1 MNKLLTTVLTIFVL
15 LQKSYIKAENHE
27 ITHKTY
33 FDISIN
39 NKPIGRITFGLYGKV
54 APMTVENFVSICK
67 GTVVNGKMLNYTNS
81 IFHRIIPNFMA
92 QGGDITHFNGM
103 GGLSIYGEKFQD
115 ENFTLKHT
123 KRGMLSMAN
132 AGKNTNGSQFFIL
145 FIPTPWLDGRHVV
158 FGEVIDGLD
167 KLVQIEAVGT
177 DSGAPV
183 KRVLVTKSG
192 VL

>member
-1 MNKLLTTVLTIFVL
+1 MNKLIAAVFFILTLFQAHIN
-15 LQKSYIKAENHE
+15 AETPE
-27 ITHKTY
+27 VTHKAY

-39 NKPIGRITFGLYGKV
+39 DKPIGRIVFGLYGKV
-54 APMTVENFVSICK
+54 APKTVENFVSICK
-67 GTVVNGKMLNYTNS
+67 GSVVNDKMLNYTNS

-92 QGGDITHFNGM
+92 QGGDITNFDGT
-103 GGLSIYGEKFQD
+103 GGLSIYGNRFED

-132 AGKNTNGSQFFIL
+132 AGRNTNGSQFFIL
-145 FIPTPWLDGRHVV
+145 FVPTPWLDGRHVV
-158 FGEVIDGLD
+158 FGEVIEGIE

-177 DSGAPV
+177 ESGKPLS
-183 KRVLVTKSG
+183 RVLVTQSG

>member
-1 MNKLLTTVLTIFVL
+1 MNKLIATVLFILALFQT
-15 LQKSYIKAENHE
+15 YINAETPE
-27 ITHKTY
+27 ITHKAY

-39 NKPIGRITFGLYGKV
+39 DKPIGRIVFGLYGKV
-54 APMTVENFVSICK
+54 APKTVENFVSICK
-67 GTVVNGKMLNYTNS
+67 GTVVNDKMLNYTNS

-92 QGGDITHFNGM
+92 QGGDITNFNGT
-103 GGLSIYGEKFQD
+103 GGLSIYGSRFED

-132 AGKNTNGSQFFIL
+132 AGRNTNGSQFFIL
-145 FIPTPWLDGRHVV
+145 FVPTPWLDGRHVV
-158 FGEVIDGLD
+158 FGEVIEGIE

-177 DSGAPV
+177 DSGKPLS
-183 KRVLVTKSG
+183 RVLVTKSG

>member
-1 MNKLLTTVLTIFVL
+1 MNKLIATILFIL
-15 LQKSYIKAENHE
+15 ALFQTHINAETPE
-27 ITHKTY
+27 VTHRAY

-39 NKPIGRITFGLYGKV
+39 DKPIGRIVFGLYGKV
-54 APMTVENFVSICK
+54 APKTVENFVSICK
-67 GTVVNGKMLNYTNS
+67 GTVVNDKMLNYTNS

-92 QGGDITHFNGM
+92 QGGDITNFNGT
-103 GGLSIYGEKFQD
+103 GGLSIYGSRFED

-132 AGKNTNGSQFFIL
+132 AGRNTNGSQFFIL
-145 FIPTPWLDGRHVV
+145 FVPTPWLDGRHVV
-158 FGEVIDGLD
+158 FGEVIEGIE

-177 DSGAPV
+177 DSGKPLS
-183 KRVLVTKSG
+183 RVLVTKSG

>member
-1 MNKLLTTVLTIFVL
+1 MNKLIAAVFFILTLFQT
-15 LQKSYIKAENHE
+15 YINAETPE
-27 ITHKTY
+27 VTHKAY

-39 NKPIGRITFGLYGKV
+39 DKPIGRIVFGLYGKV
-54 APMTVENFVSICK
+54 APKTVENFVSICK
-67 GTVVNGKMLNYTNS
+67 GTVVDDKMLSYTNS

-92 QGGDITHFNGM
+92 QGGDITNFDGT
-103 GGLSIYGEKFQD
+103 GGLSIYGNRFED

-132 AGKNTNGSQFFIL
+132 AGRNTNGSQFFIL
-145 FIPTPWLDGRHVV
+145 FVPTPWLDGRHVV
-158 FGEVIDGLD
+158 FGEVIEGIE

-177 DSGAPV
+177 ESGKPLS
-183 KRVLVTKSG
+183 RVLVTQSG

>member
-1 MNKLLTTVLTIFVL
+1 MNKLIAAVLFILTLFQTHIN
-15 LQKSYIKAENHE
+15 AETPE
-27 ITHKTY
+27 VTHKAY

-39 NKPIGRITFGLYGKV
+39 EKPIGRIVFGLYGKV
-54 APMTVENFVSICK
+54 APKTVENFVSICK
-67 GTVVNGKMLNYTNS
+67 GSVVNDKMLNYTNS

-92 QGGDITHFNGM
+92 QGGDITNFDGT
-103 GGLSIYGEKFQD
+103 GGLSIYGNRFED

-132 AGKNTNGSQFFIL
+132 AGRNTNGSQFFIL
-145 FIPTPWLDGRHVV
+145 FVPTPWLDGRHVV
-158 FGEVIDGLD
+158 FGEVIEGIE

-177 DSGAPV
+177 ESGKPLS
-183 KRVLVTKSG
+183 RVLVTQSG

>member
-1 MNKLLTTVLTIFVL
+1 MNKLIAAVFFILTLFQT
-15 LQKSYIKAENHE
+15 YINAETPE
-27 ITHKTY
+27 VTHKAY

-39 NKPIGRITFGLYGKV
+39 DKPIGRIVFGLYGKV
-54 APMTVENFVSICK
+54 APKTVENFVSICK
-67 GTVVNGKMLNYTNS
+67 GTVVNDKMLNYTNS

-92 QGGDITHFNGM
+92 QGGDITNFNGT
-103 GGLSIYGEKFQD
+103 GGLSIYGNRFDD

-132 AGKNTNGSQFFIL
+132 AGRNTNGSQFFIL
-145 FIPTPWLDGRHVV
+145 FVPTPWLDGRHVV
-158 FGEVIDGLD
+158 FGEVIEGIE

-177 DSGAPV
+177 ESGKPLS
-183 KRVLVTKSG
+183 RVLVTQSG